1 MAKKKNQNG
10 GLYPYPKDIAT
21 IKTTDEY
28 IIYYDYL
35 MELCLSQFKW
45 ENLPEQINEH
55 FLEEMLYR
63 YGRCLFFHH
72 ETLGFMVGQV
82 AESGRL
88 NHYNMPVDYNVV
100 SVNREVS
107 GKKYYIDNSVLIW
120 NNELRKN
127 SHYIV
132 QNYSKKLADLT
143 RIIEINQNAQK
154 TPITIVTDSNNK
166 LSYLNAYNQYDGNAP
181 VMVMDKD
188 FDKNNMGVFQTG
200 APYVVDRLQLQK
212 NQLWRECMTLLGIE
226 NTNMDKKER
235 MVVDEVNGNNDQV
248 QAGMEN
254 RLKVREQACE
264 EINRMFPNLP
274 QPITVKPRIEQ
285 KQEEQRSLRERIE
298 SDGED

>member
-21 IKTTDEY
+21 GKTSTEY

-63 YGRCLFFHH
+63 FGRCLFFHN

-107 GKKYYIDNSVLIW
+107 GKKYYADNSVLIW

-132 QNYSKKLADLT
+132 NNYSKKLADLT

-166 LSYLNAYNQYDGNAP
+166 LSYINAYNQYDGNAP
-181 VMVMDKD
+181 VMIMDKD

-254 RLKVREQACE
+254 RLKVREQACD
-264 EINRMFPNLP
+264 EINRMFPDLP
-274 QPITVKPRIEQ
+274 QPVSVKPRIEQ

-298 SDGED
+298 SDGEE

>member
-21 IKTTDEY
+21 NKTSTEY

-63 YGRCLFFHH
+63 FGRCLFFHH

-107 GKKYYIDNSVLIW
+107 GKKYYADNSVLIW

-132 QNYSKKLADLT
+132 NNYSKKLADLT

-166 LSYLNAYNQYDGNAP
+166 LSYMNAYNQYDGNAP
-181 VMVMDKD
+181 VMIMDKD

-254 RLKVREQACE
+254 RLKVREQACD

-274 QPITVKPRIEQ
+274 QPVSVKPRIEQ

-298 SDGED
+298 SEGEE